1 MKNILK
7 DLNIFSQCKKYGISP
22 WQCPQ
27 FLFFIFGIFI
37 IFSIFFVYFVG
48 NHYIQDPMLMVLI
61 ICSIT
66 ILLFIIE
73 FFIIRSFE
81 KFMELARLKNE
92 FLDIISHHLRSP
104 LSNLN
109 WALDLL
115 ISGRV
120 GEDKNSQMEYFKIL
134 KDNTARMAESIS
146 SLFIVS
152 RLETATAPPQKKE
165 FFLQDLINTAIKKRE
180 AKIKSAN
187 IKVNFQ
193 PKKDLPSVI
202 ADPSQIKL
210 VIEALLDNAICYTPQ
225 GGKIEIKLEKKGKK
239 LYFEIKDTGVG
250 IPKEDHKY
258 IFQKFF
264 RSKNIL
270 RFQTQGLGLGLFIAK
285 TIIKNAGGEIS
296 FFSEENKGSTF
307 WFTLP
312 TK

>member
-1 MKNILK
+1 MNNILK
-7 DLNIFSQCKKYGISP
+7 DLHIFSQCKKYGISP

-27 FLFFIFGIFI
+27 FLFFILGLFI
-37 IFSIFFVYFVG
+37 IFSILFVYFVG
-48 NHYIQDPMLMVLI
+48 NRYIQDPTLMVLI

-73 FFIIRSFE
+73 FFIVRSFE

-92 FLDIISHHLRSP
+92 FIEIVSHHLRTP
-104 LSNLN
+104 LSNLK

-115 ISGRV
+115 MSGRV
-120 GEDKNSQMEYFKIL
+120 GENKNSQMEYFKIL

-146 SLFIVS
+146 SLFVVS
-152 RLETATAPPQKKE
+152 RLETATAPPQKQE
-165 FFLQDLINTAIKKRE
+165 FSLEDLIEATIKKME

-187 IKVNFQ
+187 MEVNFQ
-193 PKKDLPSVI
+193 PKKELSPAI
-202 ADPSQIKL
+202 ADPTQIKL
-210 VIEALLDNAICYTPQ
+210 VIEALLDNAIRYTPQ
-225 GGKIEIKLEKKGKK
+225 GGKIKIKLERKGKK

-250 IPKEDHKY
+250 IPKEDQKY
-258 IFQKFF
+258 VFQKFF

-270 RFQTQGLGLGLFIAK
+270 RLQTQGLGLGLFIAK
-285 TIIKNAGGEIS
+285 TIIKNAGGEIGFS
-296 FFSEENKGSTF
+296 SEENKGSTF

>member
-27 FLFFIFGIFI
+27 FLFFILGIFI
-37 IFSIFFVYFVG
+37 IFSILFVYFVG
-48 NHYIQDPMLMVLI
+48 NRYIQDPTLMVLI

-92 FLDIISHHLRSP
+92 FLDIVSHHLRSP

-134 KDNTARMAESIS
+134 KDNTTRMAESIS

-165 FFLQDLINTAIKKRE
+165 FFLQDLIDTAIKKKE

-193 PKKDLPSVI
+193 SKKELSPVI

-210 VIEALLDNAICYTPQ
+210 VTEALLDNAIRYTPQ

-270 RFQTQGLGLGLFIAK
+270 RLQTQGLGLGLFIAK
-285 TIIKNAGGEIS
+285 AIIKNAGGEIS